1 MQGNLMSCCIISMRS
16 DTDVRWICP
25 LSHQLTQ
32 TIRINTSCQVA
43 LERNIWK
50 MLKLTNVF
58 AESESNGSYVL
69 KKLSENKSQHLER
82 SDVWEVK
89 TLLVNLSQT
98 RSYSGAFPLLF
109 WTLTISHKCTNIPS
123 PFVSL
128 KQLLVLIFTFSQK
141 RFWIHQIAFDSV
153 LKIIL
158 RESWEENLLSQKLKV
173 QF

>member
-89 TLLVNLSQT
+89 TLLVNLLQT

-109 WTLTISHKCTNIPS
+109 WTLTISHKYTNIPS
-123 PFVSL
+123 PLSHWNSYSCWFSLVSRNVFEYI
-128 KQLLVLIFTFSQK
+128 KLLLI
-141 RFWIHQIAFDSV
+141 
-153 LKIIL
+153 
-158 RESWEENLLSQKLKV
+158 